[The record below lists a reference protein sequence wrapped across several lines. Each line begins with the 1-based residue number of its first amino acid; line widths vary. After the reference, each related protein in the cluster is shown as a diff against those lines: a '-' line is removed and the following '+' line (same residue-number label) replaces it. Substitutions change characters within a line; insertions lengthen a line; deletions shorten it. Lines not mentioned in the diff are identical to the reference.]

1 MRLVSR
7 ASPRKFRLRRGF
19 VVNVDFRDG
28 VSTQVIRDR
37 HGGNPVRIEIVTKYV
52 YYPKGGVKSVG
63 LTIVVD
69 ADQSRLGEDRSNLDP
84 TSVIAAQIL
93 KGLQPDLDAA
103 RNATHELTASRAA
116 QRARLSR

>member
-1 MRLVSR
+1 MHLVSR
-7 ASPRKFRLRRGF
+7 TSPRKFRLRRGV

-28 VSTQVIRDR
+28 VSTQVVRER
-37 HGGNPVRIEIVTKYV
+37 HGRNPVRIEIVTKYV

-84 TSVIAAQIL
+84 TSVVAAQIL
-93 KGLQPDLDAA
+93 KSLQPDLD
-103 RNATHELTASRAA
+103 RAA
-116 QRARLSR
+116 AAVRAARLSRSEATG